1 MELKFVIPN
10 MAKSLGNLEFG
21 GPAEVKR
28 GDTRRN
34 GTQTKVLYRRYKLF
48 SDVQRADDIEVVI
61 DGAAGQKQFAYMEP
75 VKLKNP
81 SVTAGRSWITFCTR
95 KIWKRRKRER
105 TVRFMRF
112 SNGFFGE
119 NEATLGTLRFSA
131 MRREVFEE
139 NADGTPSE
147 VVKERTYDLK
157 SDKQG
162 RMIQVSVPASIP
174 VRDFAYNAE
183 VKLVNPMFGAIAHV
197 TFGNSAEV
205 DWYIKADDLVLK
217 TPVQNGQPHK
227 DVPADK
233 KS

>member
-1 MELKFVIPN
+1 
-10 MAKSLGNLEFG
+10 
-21 GPAEVKR
+21 
-28 GDTRRN
+28 
-34 GTQTKVLYRRYKLF
+34 
-48 SDVQRADDIEVVI
+48 
-61 DGAAGQKQFAYMEP
+61 
-75 VKLKNP
+75 
-81 SVTAGRSWITFCTR
+81 
-95 KIWKRRKRER
+95 
-105 TVRFMRF
+105 MRF

-162 RMIQVSVPASIP
+162 RMIQVSVPASVP

-183 VKLVNPMFGAIAHV
+183 VKLVNPMFGA
-197 TFGNSAEV
+197 EV

-217 TPVQNGQPHK
+217 TPAQNSQPHK

>member
-1 MELKFVIPN
+1 
-10 MAKSLGNLEFG
+10 
-21 GPAEVKR
+21 
-28 GDTRRN
+28 
-34 GTQTKVLYRRYKLF
+34 
-48 SDVQRADDIEVVI
+48 
-61 DGAAGQKQFAYMEP
+61 
-75 VKLKNP
+75 
-81 SVTAGRSWITFCTR
+81 
-95 KIWKRRKRER
+95 
-105 TVRFMRF
+105 MRF

-162 RMIQVSVPASIP
+162 RMIQV
-174 VRDFAYNAE
+174 RDFAYNAE

-217 TPVQNGQPHK
+217 TPAQNSQPHK

>member
-1 MELKFVIPN
+1 
-10 MAKSLGNLEFG
+10 
-21 GPAEVKR
+21 
-28 GDTRRN
+28 
-34 GTQTKVLYRRYKLF
+34 
-48 SDVQRADDIEVVI
+48 
-61 DGAAGQKQFAYMEP
+61 
-75 VKLKNP
+75 
-81 SVTAGRSWITFCTR
+81 
-95 KIWKRRKRER
+95 
-105 TVRFMRF
+105 MRF

-162 RMIQVSVPASIP
+162 RVPASVP

-217 TPVQNGQPHK
+217 TPAQNSQPHK

>member
-1 MELKFVIPN
+1 
-10 MAKSLGNLEFG
+10 
-21 GPAEVKR
+21 
-28 GDTRRN
+28 
-34 GTQTKVLYRRYKLF
+34 
-48 SDVQRADDIEVVI
+48 
-61 DGAAGQKQFAYMEP
+61 
-75 VKLKNP
+75 
-81 SVTAGRSWITFCTR
+81 
-95 KIWKRRKRER
+95 
-105 TVRFMRF
+105 MRF

-162 RMIQVSVPASIP
+162 RMIQVSVPASVP

-183 VKLVNPMFGAIAHV
+183 VKLVNPM
-197 TFGNSAEV
+197 FGNSAEV

-217 TPVQNGQPHK
+217 TPAQNSQPHK

>member
-1 MELKFVIPN
+1 
-10 MAKSLGNLEFG
+10 
-21 GPAEVKR
+21 
-28 GDTRRN
+28 
-34 GTQTKVLYRRYKLF
+34 
-48 SDVQRADDIEVVI
+48 
-61 DGAAGQKQFAYMEP
+61 
-75 VKLKNP
+75 
-81 SVTAGRSWITFCTR
+81 
-95 KIWKRRKRER
+95 
-105 TVRFMRF
+105 MRF

-131 MRREVFEE
+131 MRQVFEE

-162 RMIQVSVPASIP
+162 RMIQVSVPASVP

-217 TPVQNGQPHK
+217 TPAQNSQPHK

>member
-1 MELKFVIPN
+1 
-10 MAKSLGNLEFG
+10 
-21 GPAEVKR
+21 
-28 GDTRRN
+28 
-34 GTQTKVLYRRYKLF
+34 
-48 SDVQRADDIEVVI
+48 
-61 DGAAGQKQFAYMEP
+61 
-75 VKLKNP
+75 
-81 SVTAGRSWITFCTR
+81 
-95 KIWKRRKRER
+95 
-105 TVRFMRF
+105 MRF

-162 RMIQVSVPASIP
+162 RM
-174 VRDFAYNAE
+174 
-183 VKLVNPMFGAIAHV
+183 NPMFGAIAHV

-217 TPVQNGQPHK
+217 TPAQNSQPHK

>member
-1 MELKFVIPN
+1 
-10 MAKSLGNLEFG
+10 
-21 GPAEVKR
+21 
-28 GDTRRN
+28 
-34 GTQTKVLYRRYKLF
+34 
-48 SDVQRADDIEVVI
+48 
-61 DGAAGQKQFAYMEP
+61 
-75 VKLKNP
+75 
-81 SVTAGRSWITFCTR
+81 
-95 KIWKRRKRER
+95 
-105 TVRFMRF
+105 MRF

-147 VVKERTYDLK
+147 V
-157 SDKQG
+157 DKQG
-162 RMIQVSVPASIP
+162 RMIQVSVPASVP

-217 TPVQNGQPHK
+217 TPAQNSQPHK

>member
-1 MELKFVIPN
+1 MVFL
-10 MAKSLGNLEFG
+10 
-21 GPAEVKR
+21 VKM
-28 GDTRRN
+28 
-34 GTQTKVLYRRYKLF
+34 K
-48 SDVQRADDIEVVI
+48 QRSARCVFRQC
-61 DGAAGQKQFAYMEP
+61 AARC
-75 VKLKNP
+75 
-81 SVTAGRSWITFCTR
+81 SR
-95 KIWKRRKRER
+95 
-105 TVRFMRF
+105 
-112 SNGFFGE
+112 
-119 NEATLGTLRFSA
+119 
-131 MRREVFEE
+131 E

-217 TPVQNGQPHK
+217 TPAQNSQPHK

>member
-1 MELKFVIPN
+1 
-10 MAKSLGNLEFG
+10 
-21 GPAEVKR
+21 
-28 GDTRRN
+28 
-34 GTQTKVLYRRYKLF
+34 
-48 SDVQRADDIEVVI
+48 
-61 DGAAGQKQFAYMEP
+61 
-75 VKLKNP
+75 
-81 SVTAGRSWITFCTR
+81 
-95 KIWKRRKRER
+95 
-105 TVRFMRF
+105 MRF

-139 NADGTPSE
+139 NADGTPSD

-162 RMIQVSVPASIP
+162 RMIQVSVPASVP
-174 VRDFAYNAE
+174 VRD
-183 VKLVNPMFGAIAHV
+183 V

-217 TPVQNGQPHK
+217 TPAQNSQPHK

>member
-1 MELKFVIPN
+1 
-10 MAKSLGNLEFG
+10 
-21 GPAEVKR
+21 
-28 GDTRRN
+28 
-34 GTQTKVLYRRYKLF
+34 
-48 SDVQRADDIEVVI
+48 
-61 DGAAGQKQFAYMEP
+61 
-75 VKLKNP
+75 
-81 SVTAGRSWITFCTR
+81 
-95 KIWKRRKRER
+95 
-105 TVRFMRF
+105 MRF

-139 NADGTPSE
+139 NADGTPSD

-162 RMIQVSVPASIP
+162 RMIQVSVPASVP

-205 DWYIKADDLVLK
+205 DWYIKADNLVHK
-217 TPVQNGQPHK
+217 TPAQNGQQHK

-233 KS
+233 KL

>member
-1 MELKFVIPN
+1 
-10 MAKSLGNLEFG
+10 
-21 GPAEVKR
+21 
-28 GDTRRN
+28 
-34 GTQTKVLYRRYKLF
+34 
-48 SDVQRADDIEVVI
+48 
-61 DGAAGQKQFAYMEP
+61 
-75 VKLKNP
+75 
-81 SVTAGRSWITFCTR
+81 
-95 KIWKRRKRER
+95 
-105 TVRFMRF
+105 MRF

-131 MRREVFEE
+131 MGR
-139 NADGTPSE
+139 E

-162 RMIQVSVPASIP
+162 RMIQVSVPASVP

-217 TPVQNGQPHK
+217 TPAQNSQPHK

>member
-1 MELKFVIPN
+1 
-10 MAKSLGNLEFG
+10 
-21 GPAEVKR
+21 
-28 GDTRRN
+28 
-34 GTQTKVLYRRYKLF
+34 
-48 SDVQRADDIEVVI
+48 
-61 DGAAGQKQFAYMEP
+61 
-75 VKLKNP
+75 
-81 SVTAGRSWITFCTR
+81 
-95 KIWKRRKRER
+95 
-105 TVRFMRF
+105 MRF

-147 VVKERTYDLK
+147 VVK

-162 RMIQVSVPASIP
+162 RMIQVSIPASVP

-217 TPVQNGQPHK
+217 KPAQNSQPHK

>member
-1 MELKFVIPN
+1 
-10 MAKSLGNLEFG
+10 
-21 GPAEVKR
+21 
-28 GDTRRN
+28 
-34 GTQTKVLYRRYKLF
+34 
-48 SDVQRADDIEVVI
+48 
-61 DGAAGQKQFAYMEP
+61 
-75 VKLKNP
+75 
-81 SVTAGRSWITFCTR
+81 
-95 KIWKRRKRER
+95 
-105 TVRFMRF
+105 MRF

-139 NADGTPSE
+139 NADGTSSE

-162 RMIQVSVPASIP
+162 RMIQVSVPASVP

-217 TPVQNGQPHK
+217 TPAQNSQPHK
-227 DVPADK
+227 DVPADTFPVRTATEFVAAIPVPASPSGGQSGMPAERFPLLSNSFAPSADNVPAASPATK
-233 KS
+233 TFGRISRSFHGYPFGATSASNLSIIV

>member
-1 MELKFVIPN
+1 
-10 MAKSLGNLEFG
+10 
-21 GPAEVKR
+21 
-28 GDTRRN
+28 
-34 GTQTKVLYRRYKLF
+34 
-48 SDVQRADDIEVVI
+48 
-61 DGAAGQKQFAYMEP
+61 
-75 VKLKNP
+75 
-81 SVTAGRSWITFCTR
+81 
-95 KIWKRRKRER
+95 
-105 TVRFMRF
+105 MRF

-162 RMIQVSVPASIP
+162 RMIQVSIPASVP
-174 VRDFAYNAE
+174 VRDFVYNAE

-197 TFGNSAEV
+197 TFGNSAVV

-217 TPVQNGQPHK
+217 TPAQNSQPHK

>member
-1 MELKFVIPN
+1 
-10 MAKSLGNLEFG
+10 
-21 GPAEVKR
+21 
-28 GDTRRN
+28 
-34 GTQTKVLYRRYKLF
+34 
-48 SDVQRADDIEVVI
+48 
-61 DGAAGQKQFAYMEP
+61 
-75 VKLKNP
+75 
-81 SVTAGRSWITFCTR
+81 
-95 KIWKRRKRER
+95 
-105 TVRFMRF
+105 MRF

-162 RMIQVSVPASIP
+162 RMIQVSVPASVP

-197 TFGNSAEV
+197 T
-205 DWYIKADDLVLK
+205 YIKADDLVLK
-217 TPVQNGQPHK
+217 TPAQNSQPHK

>member
-1 MELKFVIPN
+1 
-10 MAKSLGNLEFG
+10 
-21 GPAEVKR
+21 
-28 GDTRRN
+28 
-34 GTQTKVLYRRYKLF
+34 
-48 SDVQRADDIEVVI
+48 
-61 DGAAGQKQFAYMEP
+61 
-75 VKLKNP
+75 
-81 SVTAGRSWITFCTR
+81 
-95 KIWKRRKRER
+95 
-105 TVRFMRF
+105 MRF

-162 RMIQVSVPASIP
+162 RMIQVSVPASVP

-183 VKLVNPMFGAIAHV
+183 VKL
-197 TFGNSAEV
+197 

-217 TPVQNGQPHK
+217 TPAQNSQPHR

>member
-1 MELKFVIPN
+1 
-10 MAKSLGNLEFG
+10 
-21 GPAEVKR
+21 
-28 GDTRRN
+28 
-34 GTQTKVLYRRYKLF
+34 
-48 SDVQRADDIEVVI
+48 
-61 DGAAGQKQFAYMEP
+61 
-75 VKLKNP
+75 
-81 SVTAGRSWITFCTR
+81 
-95 KIWKRRKRER
+95 
-105 TVRFMRF
+105 MRF

-162 RMIQVSVPASIP
+162 RMIQVSVPA
-174 VRDFAYNAE
+174 
-183 VKLVNPMFGAIAHV
+183 
-197 TFGNSAEV
+197 

-217 TPVQNGQPHK
+217 TPAQNSQPHK
-227 DVPADK
+227 DIPADK

>member
-1 MELKFVIPN
+1 
-10 MAKSLGNLEFG
+10 
-21 GPAEVKR
+21 
-28 GDTRRN
+28 
-34 GTQTKVLYRRYKLF
+34 
-48 SDVQRADDIEVVI
+48 
-61 DGAAGQKQFAYMEP
+61 
-75 VKLKNP
+75 
-81 SVTAGRSWITFCTR
+81 
-95 KIWKRRKRER
+95 
-105 TVRFMRF
+105 MRF

-162 RMIQVSVPASIP
+162 RMIQVSVRASVPVNLYP

-217 TPVQNGQPHK
+217 TPAQNSQPHK
-227 DVPADK
+227 DGPADK